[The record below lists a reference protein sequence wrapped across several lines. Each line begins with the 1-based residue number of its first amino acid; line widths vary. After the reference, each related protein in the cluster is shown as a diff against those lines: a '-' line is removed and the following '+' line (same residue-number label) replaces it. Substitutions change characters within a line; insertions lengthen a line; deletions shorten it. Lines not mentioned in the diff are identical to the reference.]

1 MCEEK
6 SKFAEQLALS
16 FHEQFAQNQN
26 HHQRMFVQVLAVLI
40 TVLVGF
46 GYAYTGLQ
54 NRSSDG
60 GNAVNME
67 FDMLYASL
75 MISMVL
81 LSLAI
86 ALIVNMAYGF
96 RRDQTTACRIRVNAG
111 AMMAGEDSNK
121 PGIYFP
127 AAYNPVNPVGEPGR
141 CWMPEYHNIFFIA
154 LIAIKIVLIFIV
166 IIKVCSIDSLDKHG
180 FFYFLIFAAFFSTG
194 FDFWVRCLYKK
205 KWKGVA
211 ENAQKI
217 LQSKSKDDTQV
228 GSVLGRK

>member
-6 SKFAEQLALS
+6 TRIAEQLALS

-54 NRSSDG
+54 NGSSDG
-60 GNAVNME
+60 GNAANMA

-75 MISMVL
+75 MLSMAL

-111 AMMAGEDSNK
+111 AMKAREDSDD
-121 PGIYFP
+121 PGIFFP
-127 AAYNPVNPVGEPGR
+127 AKYNPVGKIG
-141 CWMPEYHNIFFIA
+141 CFWMPGYHNIFYIA
-154 LIAIKIVLIFIV
+154 LFAIKVILIV
-166 IIKVCSIDSLDKHG
+166 IALCSIESDKHG
-180 FFYFLIFAAFFSTG
+180 FLYCTSIIAVVISIGSDIFV
-194 FDFWVRCLYKK
+194 WCLYRG
-205 KWKGVA
+205 KWKEVSN
-211 ENAQKI
+211 NAPKI
-217 LQSKSKDDTQV
+217 LQSISKVDAQD
-228 GSVLGRK
+228 

>member
-1 MCEEK
+1 MGEK
-6 SKFAEQLALS
+6 TSKFARQLALS

-46 GYAYTGLQ
+46 GYAYTRLQ
-54 NRSSDG
+54 NGSSG
-60 GNAVNME
+60 GGDAVNIE

-86 ALIVNMAYGF
+86 ALIVSMAYGF

-111 AMMAGEDSNK
+111 AMKAWKDCDD
-121 PGIYFP
+121 PDIFFP
-127 AAYNPVNPVGEPGR
+127 AAYNPVGKTGC
-141 CWMPEYHNIFFIA
+141 CWMPEYHNIFYIA
-154 LIAIKIVLIFIV
+154 LLALKVILVVIV
-166 IIKVCSIDSLDKHG
+166 INKACSIDSLDKHG
-180 FFYFLIFAAFFSTG
+180 FLYCTSIIVVIISFGSDIFV
-194 FDFWVRCLYKK
+194 WNRYKK

-211 ENAQKI
+211 KKARKI
-217 LQSKSKDDTQV
+217 LQPKS
-228 GSVLGRK
+228 

>member
-54 NRSSDG
+54 NGSSDG

-111 AMMAGEDSNK
+111 AMMAWDDSDDRE
-121 PGIYFP
+121 IFFP
-127 AAYNPVNPVGEPGR
+127 AGYNPVEKTDR

-154 LIAIKIVLIFIV
+154 LIAIKFVLIFIV
-166 IIKVCSIDSLDKHG
+166 IDKAIFSIDSLDKHG
-180 FFYFLIFAAFFSTG
+180 VLIYFTIFVAVFSIGLDFY
-194 FDFWVRCLYKK
+194 VRCLYKT

-211 ENAQKI
+211 DKALKI
-217 LQSKSKDDTQV
+217 LPPKSKVDAQV
-228 GSVLGRK
+228 

>member
-54 NRSSDG
+54 NGSSDG
-60 GNAVNME
+60 DNAVNME

-96 RRDQTTACRIRVNAG
+96 RRDQTTACRIRVKACAMNAWK
-111 AMMAGEDSNK
+111 DSDG
-121 PGIYFP
+121 PGIFFP
-127 AAYNPVNPVGEPGR
+127 TAYNPVEKTDR
-141 CWMPEYHNIFFIA
+141 CWMPGYHNIFFTA
-154 LIAIKIVLIFIV
+154 LIALKFVLIFIV
-166 IIKVCSIDSLDKHG
+166 IYKACSIDSLEKHEV
-180 FFYFLIFAAFFSTG
+180 LIYISMIAVAISFCSDIFVWYG
-194 FDFWVRCLYKK
+194 YKK

-211 ENAQKI
+211 DKALKI
-217 LQSKSKDDTQV
+217 LQSISKVDAQV
-228 GSVLGRK
+228 